1 MKYVLLLLCCFL
13 FTYTYSQNL
22 GKYYPSEKKTVVDK
36 ETGRAITSLTT
47 SDVVDTKIYQ
57 THPQWTSD
65 GAYIIFRS
73 NRDGGKSQAFA
84 IHEEKGDIFQLT
96 EGSEYSLGSLNVSRL
111 SNILYLLKNNALVAL
126 DINAVINDS
135 RKGKIKKV
143 SAYERV
149 IAPLPEGSRES
160 GGFTMDAKETHAYI
174 GLSWKENN
182 EDRWAIKKI
191 DIKTGTIETVID
203 LPFRVGHLQANP
215 WVPGEIL
222 YCHETGGDAD
232 QRMWMINADGTNNH
246 KLYVE
251 NPDDWVSHEIWMT
264 RDFILVNLIA
274 HLPRLQKKP
283 AGLLSVN
290 VRTDEVRLYLNAPG
304 RGYWHCAGTTDG
316 RYAVADTFTGELH
329 RIDLKTG
336 EVKLLTANHY
346 PVTDGIPDVHS
357 HHTISPDNKR
367 VLFNSALL
375 GNQNI
380 MTVSIED

>member
-1 MKYVLLLLCCFL
+1 MKYVLLSLFCFL
-13 FTYTYSQNL
+13 YTHTYSQNL
-22 GKYYPSEKKTVVDK
+22 GKHYPSEKKTVKDK
-36 ETGRAITSLTT
+36 ATGRTITSLTT
-47 SDVVDTKIYQ
+47 SDAVDTKIYQ

-65 GAYIIFRS
+65 GAHIIFRS

-84 IHEEKGDIFQLT
+84 IHEERGDIFQLT
-96 EGSEYSLGSLNVSRL
+96 EGDEYSLGSLNVSRL
-111 SNILYLLKNNALVAL
+111 SNTLYLLKNNALVAL
-126 DINAVINDS
+126 DINAIISDS
-135 RKGKIKKV
+135 QKGKMEKV
-143 SAYERV
+143 SKYERV
-149 IAPLPEGSRES
+149 IAQLPEGSRES
-160 GGFTMDAKETHAYI
+160 GGFTMDAKEIHAYI
-174 GLSWKENN
+174 GLSWKENK
-182 EDRWAIKKI
+182 EDRWAVKKI
-191 DIKTGTIETVID
+191 EIKTGTIETVID

-215 WVPGEIL
+215 WVTGEIL

-246 KLYVE
+246 PLYVE

-264 RDFILVNLIA
+264 RDYILVNLIA

-283 AGLLSVN
+283 AGVMSIN
-290 VRTDEVRLYLNAPG
+290 VRNDEVHLYLNAPG

-346 PVTDGIPDVHS
+346 PMTDGIPDVHS
-357 HHTISPDNKR
+357 HQTISQDNKR